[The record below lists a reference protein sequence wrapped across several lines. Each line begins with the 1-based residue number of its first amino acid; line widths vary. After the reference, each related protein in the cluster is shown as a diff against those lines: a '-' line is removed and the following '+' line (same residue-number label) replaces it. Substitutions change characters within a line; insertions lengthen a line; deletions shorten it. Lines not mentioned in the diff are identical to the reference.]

1 MLLKPVMGHVFYP
14 TNSRKA
20 FARTGPS
27 FRLDI
32 VDACSASDISVIQSA
47 GYDSMT
53 PLISYMARARETGF
67 QCEAM
72 QNYKLVAK
80 LGLGTKCR
88 VLKQDK
94 NPCRFELLMYVQL
107 TA

>member
-1 MLLKPVMGHVFYP
+1 MYAKGSKRRSIP

-32 VDACSASDISVIQSA
+32 VDVCSASDISVIQSA

-67 QCEAM
+67 QCQAM

-80 LGLGTKCR
+80 MLSSYICHSLIHSST
-88 VLKQDK
+88 
-94 NPCRFELLMYVQL
+94 NY
-107 TA
+107 